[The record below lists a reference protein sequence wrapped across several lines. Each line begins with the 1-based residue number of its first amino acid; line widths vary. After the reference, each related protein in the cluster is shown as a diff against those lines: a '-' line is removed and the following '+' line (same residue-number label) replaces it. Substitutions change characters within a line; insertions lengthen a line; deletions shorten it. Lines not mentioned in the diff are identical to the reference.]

1 MLYCFQEIIGE
12 NEEAQNDPEGK
23 ESS

>member
-12 NEEAQNDPEGK
+12 NEEAQNDPEGE